1 MDFTTFLMLLQ
12 WRRGYC
18 KIGKKEV
25 FGMNIKKSSALYF
38 SPTGGTKK
46 IAEHIASGLCD
57 AAEFL
62 DVTSSGCELAFG
74 PEDFVVIAVPVF
86 GGRVP
91 SPTAERLSNVRAEG
105 TPAAIVAVYGN
116 RAYEDALLEL
126 RGLAE
131 ERGFKVMAAAA
142 FIARHSI
149 APEFGAGRPDA
160 ADFLK
165 MDEFVRRIRER
176 LDYAA
181 STGSLPTAIVPGNL
195 VFRKYDGVPL
205 HPAASRIKCGKC
217 GKCAAECPV
226 GAIPASDP
234 TKTDKDKCITC
245 MRCVAVCP
253 HFARSLNPVMLA
265 AAKAGLKK
273 SCSER
278 KEPELFL

>member
-1 MDFTTFLMLLQ
+1 
-12 WRRGYC
+12 
-18 KIGKKEV
+18 
-25 FGMNIKKSSALYF
+25 MNIKKSSALYF

-62 DVTSSGCELAFG
+62 DVTSSGRELAFG

-91 SPTAERLSNVRAEG
+91 SPTAERLSHVRAEG

-165 MDEFVRRIRER
+165 MDESS
-176 LDYAA
+176 AA
-181 STGSLPTAIVPGNL
+181 SARGWTMLPPRAACPRPSSPAISYSANTTACRCTRL
-195 VFRKYDGVPL
+195 
-205 HPAASRIKCGKC
+205 PAG
-217 GKCAAECPV
+217 
-226 GAIPASDP
+226 
-234 TKTDKDKCITC
+234 
-245 MRCVAVCP
+245 
-253 HFARSLNPVMLA
+253 
-265 AAKAGLKK
+265 
-273 SCSER
+273 
-278 KEPELFL
+278 